1 MQFISVKKT
10 YLMSY
15 RLENNETLSFGLKRI
30 VLELIDNSVFN
41 FSKGNG
47 SFNEDVHESRKNFKK
62 IRTVFRLI
70 RSQIG
75 KESFRLEN
83 SFYRDS
89 GRLLSDLRDSTVL
102 ISTFEKLIKN
112 SELEM
117 SNFDF
122 SVFKN
127 FLIEKHRSISASKNK
142 KSQVINSLSTD
153 LLLARSRV
161 FDWPI
166 TGDNFKI
173 IKPGFRNIY
182 ELGQDHMYTV
192 FDEAIKENVHEWR
205 KRVKDLWYSMRV
217 LINLWPE
224 IMSPLVLLLGKLSD
238 LLGDTNDL
246 FLLKER
252 IITNQNK
259 FKDGEHTKE
268 LINFIDKRIID
279 QLRDAR
285 TIGRKVYSEDSKYFV
300 GRMQNYFEIWR
311 SEYNPLKYS
320 TV

>member
-1 MQFISVKKT
+1 
-10 YLMSY
+10 MSY

-47 SFNEDVHESRKNFKK
+47 SFNEDVHQSRKNFKK

-75 KESFRLEN
+75 KDSFRLEN

-89 GRLLSDLRDSTVL
+89 GRVLSDLRDSTVL
-102 ISTFEKLIKN
+102 ISTFEKLTKT

-173 IKPGFRNIY
+173 IKPNFRNIY
-182 ELGQDHMYTV
+182 ELGQDRMYGV
-192 FDEAIKENVHEWR
+192 LDEAIKENVHEWR
-205 KRVKDLWYSMRV
+205 KRVKDLWYSMRI

-224 IMSPLVLLLGKLSD
+224 IMNPLVLLLGKLSD

-252 IITNQNK
+252 IITNQSK
-259 FKDGEHTKE
+259 FKDDHHTKE

-279 QLRDAR
+279 LLRDAR

-300 GRMQNYFEIWR
+300 GRIQNYFEIWR

>member
-1 MQFISVKKT
+1 
-10 YLMSY
+10 MSY

-47 SFNEDVHESRKNFKK
+47 SFNEDVHQSRKNFKK

-75 KESFRLEN
+75 KDNFRLEN

-89 GRLLSDLRDSTVL
+89 GRVLSDLRDSTVL
-102 ISTFEKLIKN
+102 ITTFEKLTKN

-173 IKPGFRNIY
+173 IKPNFRNIY
-182 ELGQDHMYTV
+182 ELGQDHMFAV
-192 FDEAIKENVHEWR
+192 LDEAIKERVHEWR
-205 KRVKDLWYSMRV
+205 KRVKDLWYSMRI

-224 IMSPLVLLLGKLSD
+224 IMNPLVLLLGKLSD

-252 IITNQNK
+252 IITNQSK
-259 FKDGEHTKE
+259 FKDDHHTKE

-279 QLRDAR
+279 LLRDAR

-300 GRMQNYFEIWR
+300 GRIQNYFEIWR